1 MSSEAAA
8 TTDDRHHGRRILV
21 IWFVLAAVATP
32 LVALGLGPN
41 LPPGDATV
49 QAANQQVINTILLSL
64 VTPIV
69 LGVLVYVVYT
79 LVVFRDRGDERPDAA
94 VLRGNRRVTTLWII
108 GTLAIVAF
116 VVPYGT
122 WQWMGPGVGS
132 GSAQGPD
139 PIAKPKGEVLEVQVI
154 GQQWQFTYRYP
165 SYGGIETQEL
175 VIPEGQY
182 VELHVT
188 SLDVNHSFWAIG
200 LGVKADAVNGADNVA
215 YVKAPSAGAFSIRCA
230 ELCGLWHGQMYQK
243 KARVVSA
250 SDFTSWIDGQVELNR
265 GILEYLPPYAHT
277 YYPQPF
283 YRGG

>member
-1 MSSEAAA
+1 MSSEAPAGSA
-8 TTDDRHHGRRILV
+8 GPSHGRRILL
-21 IWFVLAAVATP
+21 IWFVLAAIATP
-32 LVALGLGPN
+32 LVAFGLGPN
-41 LPPGDATV
+41 LPPGDASV
-49 QAANQQVINTILLSL
+49 QAANQQTINTILLSV

-79 LVVFRDRGDERPDAA
+79 LVVFRDRGDGRPDAP
-94 VLRGNRRVTTLWII
+94 VLRGNRRVATLWIL
-108 GTLAIVAF
+108 GTVAIVAW

-139 PIAKPKGEVLEVQVI
+139 PIAKPQGDPLEVQVI

-182 VELHVT
+182 VEFHVT
-188 SLDVNHSFWAIG
+188 SLDVNHSFWAIE

-215 YVKAPSAGAFSIRCA
+215 YVKAPNAGSFSIRCA

-243 KARVVSA
+243 KAQVVSEA
-250 SDFTSWIDGQVELNR
+250 DFSTWIAGQIELNS
-265 GILEYLPPYAHT
+265 GIVGYLPPYAHT

>member
-1 MSSEAAA
+1 MSPDTPASAGE
-8 TTDDRHHGRRILV
+8 RHGRRIFL
-21 IWFVLAAVATP
+21 IWFVLAAIATP
-32 LVALGLGPN
+32 AVAVGLGPH

-69 LGVLVYVVYT
+69 LGVAVYVFYV
-79 LVVFRDRGDERPDAA
+79 LVVFRDRSDGRADAA
-94 VLRGNRRVTTLWII
+94 VMRGNRRVTTLWIL
-108 GTLAIVAF
+108 GTAAIVAF

-139 PIAKPKGEVLEVQVI
+139 PIARPSGKPLEVQVI

-165 SYGGIETQEL
+165 SYGGVETQEL
-175 VIPEGQY
+175 VIPAGRY
-182 VELHVT
+182 VEFHVT

-200 LGVKADAVNGADNVA
+200 LGVKADAVNGADNVDF
-215 YVKAPSAGAFSIRCA
+215 VKAPEPGSFAIRCA

-243 KARVVSA
+243 RARVVSGDA
-250 SDFTSWIDGQVELNR
+250 FSQWIAQQVDQSR
-265 GILEYLPPYAHT
+265 DVVGYLPPYAHT
-277 YYPQPF
+277 YFPQPF

>member
-1 MSSEAAA
+1 MSPDPS
-8 TTDDRHHGRRILV
+8 DRTGSRSHGRRILL
-21 IWFVLAAVATP
+21 IWFLLAVIATP
-32 LVALGLGPN
+32 LVAIVLGPH
-41 LPPGDATV
+41 LPPGDQTV

-69 LGVLVYVVYT
+69 LGVAVYVAYV
-79 LVVFRDRGDERPDAA
+79 LVMFRDRGDDRADAS
-94 VLRGNRRVTTLWII
+94 VLRGDRRVTTLWIL
-108 GTLAIVAF
+108 GTMAIVAF

-132 GSAQGPD
+132 GSAQGPE
-139 PIAKPKGEVLEVQVI
+139 PIARPKGEPLEVQVI

-165 SYGGIETQEL
+165 SYDGIETQEL
-175 VIPEGQY
+175 VIPEGRY
-182 VELHVT
+182 VEFHVT

-200 LGVKADAVNGADNVA
+200 LGVKADAVNGADNVVFA
-215 YVKAPSAGAFSIRCA
+215 KASRRGSFAIRCA

-243 KARVVSA
+243 RAKVVREGA
-250 SDFTSWIDGQVELNR
+250 FATWIADQVERNQDVLA
-265 GILEYLPPYAHT
+265 YLPPYAHT